1 MRAVASYV
9 LDTHALVFALTA
21 PTKLGRRARAALK
34 RVESSRDEAWVPA
47 AVIAEV
53 ILLRELGRI
62 DVGFPELRSALEE
75 RANVRFLSLDL
86 AQLDLFRELS
96 TVRDPFDRLIVSAAK
111 CTGAKLVSKDEH
123 LAESG
128 LVEVIWK

>member
-1 MRAVASYV
+1 MASYV

-34 RVESSRDEAWVPA
+34 RVESNRDEAWVPA

-111 CTGAKLVSKDEH
+111 CTGAKLVSKDED
-123 LAESG
+123 LAGSG
-128 LVEVIWK
+128 LVEVIWT